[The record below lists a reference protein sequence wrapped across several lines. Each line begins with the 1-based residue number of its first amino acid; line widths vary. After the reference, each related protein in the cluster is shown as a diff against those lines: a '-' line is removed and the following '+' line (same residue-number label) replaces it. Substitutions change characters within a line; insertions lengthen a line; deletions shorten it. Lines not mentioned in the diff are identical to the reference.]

1 MDPTT
6 IQAIVNQSVALL
18 TFFAASAGGVVTEKI
33 VNAGIE
39 KGKQLYQTIFHRL
52 QKVPDQ
58 GRAVKVL
65 ENFKDD
71 PEEYTINLRTHLI
84 NVLQTDPQFADQ
96 LRHFLQQSAVQEI
109 LVSGGSIARG
119 NTMTNTTGSGTQTM
133 QADDN
138 SRLEDNQ
145 MHMG

>member
-6 IQAIVNQSVALL
+6 IQAIVNQSVTLL
-18 TFFAASAGGVVTEKI
+18 SFFAASAGGVVTEKI
-33 VNAGIE
+33 VEAGIE
-39 KGKQLYQTIFHRL
+39 KGKQLYQTIFHRF

-71 PEEYTINLRTHLI
+71 PEEYTINLRTHLL
-84 NVLQTDPQFADQ
+84 NVLQADPQFANQ
-96 LRHFLQQSAVQEI
+96 LRAFLQQSAVQEI

-119 NTMTNTTGSGTQTM
+119 NKMTNTTGSGIQRM